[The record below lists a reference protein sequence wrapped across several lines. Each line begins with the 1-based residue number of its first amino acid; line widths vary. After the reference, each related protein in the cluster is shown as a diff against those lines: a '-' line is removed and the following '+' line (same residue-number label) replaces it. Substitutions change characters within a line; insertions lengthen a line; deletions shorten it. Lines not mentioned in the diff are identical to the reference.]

1 MIGNIRW
8 PEILLFLVI
17 ILLVFGVGR
26 ISKVAGE
33 LGSGI
38 RAFKKGI
45 SGEEQDKKE
54 SDTDSSQDNSD

>member
-8 PEILLFLVI
+8 PELLLFLVI

-45 SGEEQDKKE
+45 SGEEKEKQESESDSTKE
-54 SDTDSSQDNSD
+54 SDD

>member
-1 MIGNIRW
+1 MLGNIRW
-8 PEILLFLVI
+8 PELLLFLVI

-45 SGEEQDKKE
+45 SGEEQEKKE
-54 SDTDSSQDNSD
+54 NEADSTKETDD